1 MKIPDVTKPVM
12 DKVVRFERKRTA
24 LWFRRY
30 RVSIIVSGILV
41 FISGWVIVQTLSD
54 QQSFTLL
61 SLLGQDPEII
71 ASYWQDTL
79 WVFWQEVPQRMVWI
93 SVILLV
99 CIIMGVVVTRRK
111 RKILRSKL
119 QKLANHS

>member
-1 MKIPDVTKPVM
+1 MKTPDVTKPVM
-12 DKVVRFERKRTA
+12 DKVIRFERKRTA

-30 RVSIIVSGILV
+30 RVIISVSGILV
-41 FISGWVIVQTLSD
+41 LILGLVIVKTLSD
-54 QQSFTLL
+54 QQSFALL
-61 SLLGQDPEII
+61 LLFHQDPEII

-79 WVFWQEVPQRMVWI
+79 WVFWQEVPSHMVWI

-99 CIIMGVVVTRRK
+99 GIIIGVVVTRRK